1 MVQAN
6 PDSSVVRGIRQKLEM
21 MPADQLQKVA
31 QTSPSEEIR
40 AMALQILQEQKIREQ
55 AEAQAQQSI
64 AQDQRGLPTPVSERV
79 GLPAAPAG
87 SMDTLNAASGGI
99 VAFAGQG
106 PSQVKAPD
114 MSSEEY
120 AKYISEFM
128 NSDISTQ
135 RKREVA
141 PGLGEALNQ
150 ILRRENPGAFETSQN
165 KGLGATVTE
174 PTSTSTSTRTRVSGS
189 NLNDEAY
196 KVPTREE
203 ALAQIKKR
211 NEELGITGSP
221 RESLS
226 KFYAKEQES
235 FADAE
240 KQARGYDLLNF
251 GLNLATQPGSLA
263 LAGARAGQATLPG
276 MIERQ
281 EKLRGRKGDIAKSM
295 AEIEQADRLERLGYA
310 KEAEVMRENA
320 LNRFSKKDIAI
331 MESESRR
338 AIAAKDTALDK
349 IYNDVFDDLV
359 KNQKMDPNN
368 PNTKVIARR
377 IAAGISGLTA
387 EKVDVQKEAQVTK
400 KEAEDGE
407 LSQLKIEL
415 MGTEPNSRE
424 RTAIEQKI
432 AAARQRIRNE
442 VYKTEPTA
450 APTAGGKGKL
460 VEGPD
465 GIQTYQP
472 GA

>member
-1 MVQAN
+1 
-6 PDSSVVRGIRQKLEM
+6 
-21 MPADQLQKVA
+21 
-31 QTSPSEEIR
+31 
-40 AMALQILQEQKIREQ
+40 
-55 AEAQAQQSI
+55 
-64 AQDQRGLPTPVSERV
+64 
-79 GLPAAPAG
+79 
-87 SMDTLNAASGGI
+87 
-99 VAFAGQG
+99 
-106 PSQVKAPD
+106 

-120 AKYISEFM
+120 AKYISDVM
-128 NSDISTQ
+128 GSDISIQ
-135 RKREVA
+135 RKREIA
-141 PGLGEALNQ
+141 PGLGQALNQ
-150 ILRRENPGAFETSQN
+150 LLKKENPGAFNTSQS

-189 NLNDEAY
+189 NINDEAY

-211 NEELGITGSP
+211 NEDLGITGSP

-251 GLNLATQPGSLA
+251 GLNLATQPGSLMY
-263 LAGARAGQATLPG
+263 AGARAGQATLPG

-281 EKLRGRKGDIAKSM
+281 EKLRGRKGDIAKGM

-338 AIAAKDTALDK
+338 AIASKDTALDK

-368 PNTKVIARR
+368 PNTKVIARK
-377 IAAGISGLTA
+377 IAAGISGLTG
-387 EKVDVQKEAQVTK
+387 EKVDASKEGVLARNIKDDGLLKQYEIEYLQAET
-400 KEAEDGE
+400 EAE
-407 LSQLKIEL
+407 
-415 MGTEPNSRE
+415 R
-424 RTAIEQKI
+424 RAVEQKI
-432 AAARQRIRNE
+432 AARRQVLRNE
-442 VYKTEPTA
+442 VYKTEPSASKSPAPSGTA
-450 APTAGGKGKL
+450 ENPI
-460 VEGPD
+460 V
-465 GIQTYQP
+465 IP
-472 GA
+472 G

>member
-1 MVQAN
+1 
-6 PDSSVVRGIRQKLEM
+6 
-21 MPADQLQKVA
+21 
-31 QTSPSEEIR
+31 
-40 AMALQILQEQKIREQ
+40 MAIQILQEQKIREQ

-64 AQDQRGLPTPVSERV
+64 AQDQRGLPTPVTERA

-174 PTSTSTSTRTRVSGS
+174 PISTSTSTRTRVSGS

-211 NEELGITGSP
+211 NEDLGITGSP

-226 KFYAKEQES
+226 KFYAKQQ
-235 FADAE
+235 ADLAE
-240 KQARGYDLLNF
+240 DRKRKAGYDLINYSLEL
-251 GLNLATQPGSLA
+251 GTQPGGL
-263 LAGARAGQATLPG
+263 LQAGLQAGKRALPG
-276 MIERQ
+276 MVAREDT
-281 EKLRGRKGDIAKSM
+281 LRGRESDIAKGM

-338 AIAAKDTALDK
+338 AIASKDTALDK

-368 PNTKVIARR
+368 PNTKVIARK
-377 IAAGISGLTA
+377 IAAGISGLTG
-387 EKVDVQKEAQVTK
+387 EKVDASKEGVLARTIKDDGLLKQYEIEYLQAET
-400 KEAEDGE
+400 EAE
-407 LSQLKIEL
+407 
-415 MGTEPNSRE
+415 R
-424 RTAIEQKI
+424 RAVEQKI
-432 AAARQRIRNE
+432 AARRQVLRNE
-442 VYKTEPTA
+442 VYKTEPSASKSPAPSGTA
-450 APTAGGKGKL
+450 ENPI
-460 VEGPD
+460 V
-465 GIQTYQP
+465 IP
-472 GA
+472 G